1 MRATC
6 KVYFSMF
13 RIRFVH
19 NLQYRAV
26 VLGSILKGFF
36 WALMEILGYLA
47 IYRVGGDL
55 LPMELSATVTYVWAH
70 QSLIVL
76 FSVVFGDEEIY
87 SAIRTGEV
95 AYDLTRPVSIYGRW
109 FCQAASNR
117 LSFTLIN
124 CLPVL
129 ALGAMLPKPYGL
141 TLPASV
147 SQLLMTAVS
156 LMLAFGV
163 TVATAMLMY
172 FSLFYLIS
180 QRGIKI
186 IVRITTSFFS
196 GGVIPL
202 PFFPKT
208 LQRVVTLL
216 PFGSM
221 QNVPLQILCG
231 SLSGP
236 EAVRSIGLQVFW
248 LTALVFA
255 GWFAMGHATKKVVAF
270 GG

>member
-1 MRATC
+1 
-6 KVYFSMF
+6 
-13 RIRFVH
+13 
-19 NLQYRAV
+19 
-26 VLGSILKGFF
+26 
-36 WALMEILGYLA
+36 
-47 IYRVGGDL
+47 
-55 LPMELSATVTYVWAH
+55 
-70 QSLIVL
+70 
-76 FSVVFGDEEIY
+76 
-87 SAIRTGEV
+87 
-95 AYDLTRPVSIYGRW
+95 
-109 FCQAASNR
+109 
-117 LSFTLIN
+117 
-124 CLPVL
+124 
-129 ALGAMLPKPYGL
+129 
-141 TLPASV
+141 
-147 SQLLMTAVS
+147 
-156 LMLAFGV
+156 MLAFGV

-221 QNVPLQILCG
+221 QNVPLQILCV